1 LNANNKTTLVSREK
15 KSLGRTK
22 PFANTYYIDAWYIIE
37 VMQSS
42 IENLLAKRFGNGTYI
57 LSAQVQL
64 EDIISHSCLHLKL
77 VPLS

>member
-22 PFANTYYIDAWYIIE
+22 PFANTYYIDACIIE

-64 EDIISHSCLHLKL
+64 EDTISHSCLHLKL